1 MNLPNLITG
10 ARVAL
15 APLIAYLLMQ
25 PRLGARL
32 AAFLLFLVAALS
44 DLWDGHLART
54 RGEVTAFGKIVD
66 PLADK
71 LLLAVTLVP
80 LYLLTVG
87 NAELAGLPL
96 FGAIPLWVVLVLLGR
111 EFLITGL
118 RFAAAR
124 KGRIV
129 SARRLGK
136 RKAVAQNVFVG
147 AAMLW
152 VAFRT
157 AGYGAVGGLGGGF
170 RAFHGWFTTTALVVA
185 LALTVVSMVIYLSAF
200 TRIFAG
206 QYS

>member
-15 APLIAYLLMQ
+15 APLIAYLLLQ

-32 AAFLLFLVAALS
+32 TAFLLFLVAALS
-44 DLWDGHLART
+44 DLWDGYLARS
-54 RGEVTAFGKIVD
+54 RGEVTTFGKIVD

-71 LLLAVTLVP
+71 LLLAATLVP
-80 LYLLTVG
+80 LYALTVRH
-87 NAELAGLPL
+87 AALAGIPL
-96 FGAIPLWVVLVLLGR
+96 FDAIPLWVVLVLLGR
-111 EFLITGL
+111 ELLVTAL

-129 SARRLGK
+129 AARRLGK

-147 AAMLW
+147 AAILW

-157 AGYGAVGGLGGGF
+157 AGYGGGGGLGGAF
-170 RAFHGWFTTTALVVA
+170 RAFHGWFTTTVLLAALV
-185 LALTVVSMVIYLSAF
+185 LTVVSLVAYLGAF
-200 TRIFAG
+200 GRILVEERA
-206 QYS
+206 